1 MWHRARVF
9 CFVLTPRLFVPC
21 IEENDNVAK
30 PDSLDWTSASLT
42 GAKKTMLP
50 TSSDAGLLDDSY
62 TSDGTTTTTNTS
74 DAGSDLVVGRGK
86 VVRRRTKDGVEVGRA
101 WSRSTSID
109 ESVRTPDSLLN
120 SELMDDSFFD
130 GELDLIGT

>member
-1 MWHRARVF
+1 
-9 CFVLTPRLFVPC
+9 
-21 IEENDNVAK
+21 
-30 PDSLDWTSASLT
+30 
-42 GAKKTMLP
+42 MLP